1 MSYFKVSYLLEN
13 TNIPPFVLGAFFSRS
28 IFTSNT
34 IYTEASS
41 GAGNKPD
48 ELTIEKFKYN
58 RKIYLDKLNFVSY
71 PFVWELAITND
82 TIFKAKLIIENY
94 LNLTKENFFYR
105 LYYKLA
111 TECPWVNSEKLTDK
125 KKDFIRGFFELR
137 GSIDTTATYISQ
149 DYFSDGSFDLKKY
162 NILTDFVTVP
172 YYVLNLNFRNLQ
184 KQYYEGTNQR
194 NTQFRINSKWY
205 MKYIGMM
212 DDFKIDKFAGS
223 HSSKDKI
230 IKIGKV
236 SYFDIEEPNYNK
248 NKSVDNKF
256 NFYAQNILQRNLTK
270 EEIKKLRE
278 IIGYDSKSK
287 QLRDPSLKEFVRLY
301 EPDECVCCKDLYDI
315 KDRTFIHKRTNR
327 PYFEIHH
334 VISLGNN
341 KELDDEN
348 NLVKLCPV
356 CHSCLKRGTGLEND
370 QKKLIEQILENSSK
384 ALNFCKNILG
394 CTDKNKLIE
403 KIYAKLK

>member
-1 MSYFKVSYLLEN
+1 MSYLKVSYLLEN
-13 TNIPPFVLGAFFSRS
+13 KDIPPFVLGAFFSRS
-28 IFTSNT
+28 IFDSNY

-48 ELTIEKFKYN
+48 ELAIAKFKSN
-58 RKIYLDKLNFVSY
+58 KNNYLEKLNKASY
-71 PFVWELAITND
+71 PFVWELVNTSD
-82 TIFKAKLIIENY
+82 TVFKAKLIIEND
-94 LNLTKENFFYR
+94 LNLTKEGFFYK
-105 LYYKLA
+105 LYFGLVTERSWINSKKL
-111 TECPWVNSEKLTDK
+111 NNEKK
-125 KKDFIRGFFELR
+125 SFIRGLFELR

-149 DYFSDGSFDLKKY
+149 DYFSDGPFELKKY
-162 NILTDFVTVP
+162 KILADFCNVP

-184 KQYYEGTNQR
+184 KQFYEKINQR

-205 MKYIGMM
+205 MKHIGMM
-212 DDFKIDKFAGS
+212 DDFKVDKFANS

-230 IKIGKV
+230 IQVGDI

-248 NKSVDNKF
+248 TTGVDNKF

-270 EEIKKLRE
+270 EEIKALRE
-278 IIGYDSKSK
+278 TIGYDSKSK

-301 EPDECVCCKDLYDI
+301 EPDECVCCKNLYNI
-315 KDRTFIHKRTNR
+315 KDRTFTHKRTNR

-334 VISLGNN
+334 VISLGKD

-356 CHSCLKRGTGLEND
+356 CHGCLKQGTGLESE
-370 QKKLIEQILENSSK
+370 QKTLIGRILDNSSK
-384 ALNFCKNILG
+384 ALTFCQNIFD
-394 CTDKNKLIE
+394 CTDRQSLID
-403 KIYAKLK
+403 KIFAKLK